1 MKDELGEITMKELAT
16 LRCATSYS
24 YLTDDS
30 GKNIK
35 IKGTK
40 KGFIKQ
46 KVKFEDY
53 QHCLDTT
60 QVENKMKELQ
70 NKDLMQILLEKIRKN
85 LLKTIN

>member
-16 LRCATSYS
+16 LRCTALYS

-46 KVKFEDY
+46 KVKFEDH

-60 QVENKMKELQ
+60 QV
-70 NKDLMQILLEKIRKN
+70 
-85 LLKTIN
+85 